1 MPCCQGTL
9 RYTKFYRMQFS
20 NHLISIAS
28 FEDVSDITILLNSA
42 YRGEASKKGW
52 TTEEHLIGGDTRST
66 DQLTADTMKEEKS
79 VFLKYTEDGEIIGC
93 VNLQEHGEKIYLG
106 MFSVA
111 PGRQGSGI
119 GKEILKAA
127 EEYSLSVNCGIIY
140 MSVISVRTELIDWY
154 KRHGYADT
162 GIRKPFV
169 EDNITGKHKMPLEF
183 LFLEKN
189 IR

>member
-1 MPCCQGTL
+1 
-9 RYTKFYRMQFS
+9 MQFI
-20 NHLISIAS
+20 NQNISIAS
-28 FEDVSDITILLNSA
+28 KEDVTAITHLLNSA

-66 DQLTADTMKEEKS
+66 DELTAATMNERGS
-79 VFLKYTEDGEIIGC
+79 VFLKYVDKGELVGC
-93 VNLQEHGEKIYLG
+93 VNLQKHGEKIYLG
-106 MFSVA
+106 MFSVSTS
-111 PGRQGSGI
+111 RQGSGI

-127 EEYSLSVNCGIIY
+127 EEYSLSVNCRIIY

-162 GIRKPFV
+162 GIRKPFA
-169 EDNITGKHKMPLEF
+169 EDNITGKHKMSLEF